1 MLRAI
6 MDISA
11 RTSSLPEKASTDHK
25 RLQIKLIS
33 RLRRH
38 ELHRKV
44 AKATLNAV
52 EIVRKDPD
60 QVGFAVN
67 PRRWVVERF
76 FAWIGRNRRLAKDF
90 EATIDS
96 ARAFLYAASVMLLVR
111 RIARAS

>member
-44 AKATLNAV
+44 AKATMIAV
-52 EIVRKDPD
+52 EIVRKK
-60 QVGFAVN
+60 N
-67 PRRWVVERF
+67 PIRSASPFSHGAGSSNVSSP
-76 FAWIGRNRRLAKDF
+76 GSG
-90 EATIDS
+90 ATGG
-96 ARAFLYAASVMLLVR
+96 
-111 RIARAS
+111 